1 LKTAAN
7 NDKKITIVMADKKK
21 LKDDKNR
28 EKTIKQLSE
37 VKGIELLECHNLH
50 AKCYYND
57 YRMVISSLNFHQ
69 ISKMHNYEKGVTFT
83 KKE

>member
-37 VKGIELLECHNLH
+37 VKGIELLECHNQRIM
-50 AKCYYND
+50 N
-57 YRMVISSLNFHQ
+57 
-69 ISKMHNYEKGVTFT
+69 
-83 KKE
+83 